1 MKKLYEPTVLP
12 HNPLYTTLIHDC
24 HHYFAIV
31 YVFLSSSINWYS
43 KTGYVSYSSQYPQC
57 FVYKR
62 QWFFFFKLKICQ
74 HLMFKG
80 SIVEGCPNRW
90 LYFFCETRASLVEIE
105 EHKEPLINLVNC
117 YNCILDSITSPWA
130 RDTLWR
136 KVLFLKPFLNSW

>member
-1 MKKLYEPTVLP
+1 MYLILHNILSVLCIRG
-12 HNPLYTTLIHDC
+12 ND
-24 HHYFAIV
+24 
-31 YVFLSSSINWYS
+31 
-43 KTGYVSYSSQYPQC
+43 
-57 FVYKR
+57 
-62 QWFFFFKLKICQ
+62 FFFFKLKICQ

-130 RDTLWR
+130 RDTL
-136 KVLFLKPFLNSW
+136 